1 MLLRMREIL
10 ILVMAL
16 VIGLAFLGW
25 LAGQR

>member
-1 MLLRMREIL
+1 MLLRMREVL
-10 ILVMAL
+10 IVVLAL